1 MIMPDV
7 ALTISVVSKNRPGAE
22 ANIELSYTSGTFILA
37 DLNLVGPNAA
47 KRITHGKWSNYFTET
62 TFKLTQHPIISI
74 MVLYIL
80 TDQSFYNQCDPV
92 SIFFFCC

>member
-47 KRITHGKWSNYFTET
+47 KKNYTR
-62 TFKLTQHPIISI
+62 K
-74 MVLYIL
+74 MVQL
-80 TDQSFYNQCDPV
+80 FHRNN
-92 SIFFFCC
+92 F